1 MSKTTVV
8 FRAVTVRLLLMLM
21 LPSAAY
27 SREIIKVPPSGD
39 DMTVRIQDAIDRAAS
54 FGGRPVVIELEAADY
69 HISRGNSSRCL
80 YHISNTASEVENP
93 DQTKH
98 IGLWLKG
105 LRNVTVDGRGARL
118 VTHGEMTS
126 FVIDG
131 CENIRFEN
139 LTVTAADPTVPE
151 MTVVEVDEDG
161 FTAQVN
167 HCSDYV
173 IADGRFSFI
182 GEGWELSGGIAQL
195 YDPQQDITWR
205 SRSPLENTPEAGE
218 AGRGLVRFRYP
229 GGFQEELRPGL
240 VFQMRDGIRDEVCG
254 LIQYS
259 RNVTF
264 ENIHFAFLG
273 NFGIVGQMSED
284 ITMRNLV
291 FAPEAESGRTSAG
304 FADFVQMSGCNGR
317 VLIEDSRFCGAH
329 DDPVNIH
336 GTHLAVTGFT
346 SPESMILRYMH
357 HQTYGFQSFLPGD
370 VIEFIDPHSLL
381 PAGSGVVAEAAMLN
395 PREIAVRLT
404 GEVPESVRNM
414 EELVVE
420 NVTRT
425 PEVVIRNN
433 HFSRVPTRGVL
444 VSTRRKVVIEDN
456 VFYRM
461 KMSAVLIADD
471 ARSWFE
477 SGMVRNVTVR
487 GNEFVECGGPV
498 IMVAPENDRDEGCVH
513 RNISIRDNVFRL
525 ADRQA
530 VSARSVDG
538 LEVSGNVFICPE
550 PVSGQ
555 ESLVEVSGCRNV
567 VVENNIVSLPYL
579 PEEGQS
585 LPSLLPE

>member
-1 MSKTTVV
+1 MPNNDPDMNRTTAAI
-8 FRAVTVRLLLMLM
+8 RTVPVLLLMFM
-21 LPSAAY
+21 LPLAAY
-27 SREIIKVPPSGD
+27 SQDIIRVSPSAG
-39 DMTVRIQDAIDRAAS
+39 DMTGRIQDAIDMAAS
-54 FGGRPVVIELEAADY
+54 YGGRPVVIELEAADY
-69 HISRGNSSRCL
+69 HISRDSSSHRL

-131 CENIRFEN
+131 CENVRIEN
-139 LTVTAADPTVPE
+139 ITVTAADPSVPE
-151 MTVVEVDEDG
+151 MTVVEVNEDG

-173 IADGRFSFI
+173 IADGRFSFM
-182 GEGWELSGGIAQL
+182 GEGWTLSGGIAQL
-195 YDPQQDITWR
+195 YDPQKDITWR
-205 SRSPLENTPEAGE
+205 SWSPLENAPEAEE
-218 AGRGLVRFRYP
+218 AGPGLVRFRYP
-229 GGFQEELRPGL
+229 GGFPEDLRPGL
-240 VFQMRDGIRDEVCG
+240 VFQMRDGIRDEACG

-259 RNVTF
+259 RNVTL

-291 FAPEAESGRTSAG
+291 FAPEEESGRTSAG
-304 FADFVQMSGCNGR
+304 FADFVQMSGCSGR
-317 VLIEDSRFCGAH
+317 VLIENSRFCGAH

-336 GTHLAVTGFT
+336 GTHLAVTGFQ
-346 SPESMILRYMH
+346 SPDAMTVRYMH
-357 HQTYGFQSFLPGD
+357 HQTYGFQAFLAGD

-381 PAGSGVVAEAAMLN
+381 PAGSGVVAEAVMLN

-404 GEVPESVRNM
+404 GEVPGSVRNM

-425 PEVVIRNN
+425 PEVVIRKN

-456 VFYRM
+456 VFFRM

-477 SGMVRNVTVR
+477 SGMVRDVTVR

-498 IMVAPENDRDEGCVH
+498 ILVAPENDRDEGCVH
-513 RNISIRDNVFRL
+513 KNISVRDNVFRL
-525 ADRQA
+525 SDRQA

-538 LEVSGNVFICPE
+538 LEVSGNVFISPE
-550 PVSGQ
+550 PVAGP
-555 ESLVEVSGCRNV
+555 EWLVRVSGCRNV
-567 VVENNIVSLPYL
+567 VVEDNICVPGGV
-579 PEEGQS
+579 PDVGI
-585 LPSLLPE
+585 